1 MNLQGRRSRVG
12 RGELG
17 SRRAL
22 RPPAGLLPLSLALRQ
37 VCGTGVASPL
47 SAGGQGLPYPVDAEH
62 WDIYS
67 LFLHCSNGIPLPLGV
82 CQAPQGTLMLGP

>member
-12 RGELG
+12 KGELG
-17 SRRAL
+17 SRRAP
-22 RPPAGLLPLSLALRQ
+22 RPPAGLLPLTLAPRQ

-47 SAGGQGLPYPVDAEH
+47 SAGGQGLPCPADAEH

-67 LFLHCSNGIPLPLGV
+67 LFLHHSNGIPLPLV
-82 CQAPQGTLMLGP
+82 CVRLPEAH